1 MMRSMHSLCRSKEVD
16 LLEFDT
22 LFSMIY
28 VLGCKRRGLV
38 FQAFASNI
46 SQLLNEADT
55 LRWLDLESPC

>member
-1 MMRSMHSLCRSKEVD
+1 MMRSMLSLYQSKEVD
-16 LLEFDT
+16 LLDFDM

-28 VLGCKRRGLV
+28 VLGCKRRVLV

-55 LRWLDLESPC
+55 VRWLDLERPC